1 MIGLCKD
8 DDDNKMFYFFPII
21 GGALLAYDTSSGT
34 NFTSNSSQ
42 GFSFICFPEVPSSD
56 IAGPLVFLLIVAIV
70 SNVLLLLILFFEPRL
85 HHPMYYFLA
94 MLAMVDILLCTVTTP
109 RVLLIL
115 WTEDKTITEA
125 ACFSQMFFIT
135 FWSAM
140 ESSIFLVM
148 AYDRYVAICNP
159 LHYPTIVTN
168 KLVAKACV
176 FTVVRNLVVALPP
189 PLLAS
194 GLDYCASRQILHC
207 FCENMSVEKLSCSDY
222 TPSSIFGLVCF
233 LLFGGTDVF
242 LIVVSYIL
250 ILRTVVIARSF
261 SAACKAFRTCGSHL
275 IVICIFYFTVAS
287 TIVSIRTIQELP
299 HPVHVIFSILHHL
312 LPPLLNPIVY
322 GMLTKE
328 IRHSV
333 ERMIGKIKIHP

>member
-1 MIGLCKD
+1 
-8 DDDNKMFYFFPII
+8 I
-21 GGALLAYDTSSGT
+21 GGAPLAYDSNSGT
-34 NFTSNSSQ
+34 NSTSNSSQ
-42 GFSFICFPEVPSSD
+42 GFSFICFPEVQSSD
-56 IAGPLVFLLIVAIV
+56 IATPLTFLLIVTIIV
-70 SNVLLLLILFFEPRL
+70 NVILLSIIYIEPRL

-94 MLAMVDILLCTVTTP
+94 LLAMVDILLCTVTTP

-115 WTEDKTITEA
+115 WTEYKTISES
-125 ACFSQMFFIT
+125 ACFSQMFFT
-135 FWSAM
+135 TYWSAM

-176 FTVVRNLVVALPP
+176 FIVVRNLVVALPP
-189 PLLAS
+189 PLLAAR
-194 GLDYCASRQILHC
+194 LDYCSSRQILHC

-222 TPSSIFGLVCF
+222 TPSNIFGLVCF

-242 LIVVSYIL
+242 LIIVSYFL
-250 ILRTVVIARSF
+250 ILRTVVKARSF
-261 SAACKAFRTCGSHL
+261 SAASKAFRTCGSHL

-287 TIVSIRTIQELP
+287 TIVSSRTLQELP
-299 HPVHVIFSILHHL
+299 RPIHVIFSILHYL
-312 LPPLLNPIVY
+312 LPPLLNPLVY

-328 IRHSV
+328 IRNSV
-333 ERMIGKIKIHP
+333 QRMIGKIKIHP